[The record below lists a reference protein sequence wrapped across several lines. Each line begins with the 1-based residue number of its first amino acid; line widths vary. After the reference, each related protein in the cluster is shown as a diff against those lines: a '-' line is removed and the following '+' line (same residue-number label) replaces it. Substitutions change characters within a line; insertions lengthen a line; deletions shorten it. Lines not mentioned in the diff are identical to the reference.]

1 MNTRQFRIYAWQ
13 IGILVV
19 ALGSW
24 ELCVATGFLSPF
36 WASSPS
42 RIALALVEVVSD
54 PLFPTHVGTTL
65 LELVAG
71 FAAGSIL
78 GIAIGFVLAQW
89 PLVEKIFD
97 PFLHAINS
105 LPRVALAPLFI
116 LWLGIGLG
124 SKILIAATLV
134 VFIVIGNTLAAAR
147 SVDADMM
154 TAARLLGATRLQ
166 LFLKVVLPAS
176 IPVIF
181 AGLRLGVVY
190 AMLGA
195 VVGEMIA
202 ATSGLGYMLS
212 FFAGSLQV
220 GHLMATLV
228 VLVVL
233 STSLSALTSWVER
246 RILDWGGSSRKRLAA
261 RAGKTPA

>member
-1 MNTRQFRIYAWQ
+1 MTTKQLRIHVWQ

-19 ALGSW
+19 LLGSW

-42 RIALALVEVVSD
+42 RIARALVEVVSD

-71 FAAGSIL
+71 FSAGSIL

-89 PLVEKIFD
+89 PVVEKIFD

-154 TAARLLGATRLQ
+154 TAARLLGASRLQ

-212 FFAGSLQV
+212 FFAGSMQV
-220 GHLMATLV
+220 GHLMATLL
-228 VLVVL
+228 VLVLL
-233 STSLSALTSWVER
+233 STSLSAFTSWVER

-261 RAGKTPA
+261 KAAKVPH